1 MEEKNLEEV
10 LVYGHK
16 NPDSDAICTS
26 IAYANLRNMIVKNQK
41 STAVRIG
48 ELNEET
54 KYALEYFGVESPSYV
69 ADISGRKVV
78 LIDHNER
85 TQTADGFENAKVLEL
100 IDHHRIANFKTDEP
114 LKARVEP
121 YGCTSTIVC
130 EMYQEKNIVPCKQM
144 AGMMLS
150 AIISD
155 TLLFKS
161 PTCTQN
167 DVQACKYLAP
177 LAEVDL
183 NSYGMDMLKAGT
195 NLSHKSEY
203 EILNMDMK
211 IFELEKGRF
220 GIAQVNTVNESDM
233 LVKKNDFIKEIEKM
247 IVDLKLEGFM
257 FVITNIL
264 TNNSVAIVRGNRV
277 DILETA
283 FGKAINDEIIL
294 NGVVSRKKQIVPP
307 LTRAASN

>member
-283 FGKAINDEIIL
+283 FGKATNDEIIL

>member
-1 MEEKNLEEV
+1 MEEKNQEEV

-183 NSYGMDMLKAGT
+183 NTYGMDMLKAGT

-220 GIAQVNTVNESDM
+220 GIAQVNTVNEADM
-233 LVKKNDFIKEIEKM
+233 LTKKNDFIKEIEKM

-283 FGKAINDEIIL
+283 FGKATNDEIVL

>member
-220 GIAQVNTVNESDM
+220 GIAQVNTVNEADM
-233 LVKKNDFIKEIEKM
+233 LAKKNDFIKEIEKM

-283 FGKAINDEIIL
+283 FGKATNDEIVL

>member
-1 MEEKNLEEV
+1 MEEKNQEEV

-211 IFELEKGRF
+211 IFELEKVRF

-283 FGKAINDEIIL
+283 FGKATNDEIVL

>member
-220 GIAQVNTVNESDM
+220 GIAQVNTVNKSDM

-283 FGKAINDEIIL
+283 FGKATNDEIIL

>member
-1 MEEKNLEEV
+1 MEEI

-26 IAYANLRNMIVKNQK
+26 IAYANLRNLLNK
-41 STAVRIG
+41 SEKAVAVRIG
-48 ELNEET
+48 NLNEET
-54 KYALEYFGVESPSYV
+54 KFALNYFNVKEPDYVENV
-69 ADISGRKVV
+69 SGRKIIM
-78 LIDHNER
+78 IDHNER
-85 TQTADGFENAKVLEL
+85 TQTADGFEQAKVLEL

-130 EMYQEKNIVPCKQM
+130 EMYQEKNIVPEKSM

-167 DVQACKYLAP
+167 DVAACKYLAEI
-177 LAEVDL
+177 AEVNL
-183 NSYGMDMLKAGT
+183 QEYGMELLKAGT
-195 NLSHKSEY
+195 NLSLKSIS

-211 IFELEKGRF
+211 VFELDKGRF
-220 GIAQVNTVNESDM
+220 GIAQVNTVNEQELLSKKAEFLSEINNMIKDLN
-233 LVKKNDFIKEIEKM
+233 LV
-247 IVDLKLEGFM
+247 GFM

-264 TNNSVAIVRGNRV
+264 TNDSQAVVCGEKV
-277 DILETA
+277 DIIEKA
-283 FGKAINDEIIL
+283 FNVKAVENEFEL
-294 NGVVSRKKQIVPP
+294 KGVVSRKKQIVPP
-307 LTRAASN
+307 LTKAASNN

>member
-54 KYALEYFGVESPSYV
+54 KYALEYFDVESPSYV
-69 ADISGRKVV
+69 ADISGIKVV

-247 IVDLKLEGFM
+247 TVDLKLEGFM

-283 FGKAINDEIIL
+283 FGKATNDEIVL

>member
-220 GIAQVNTVNESDM
+220 GIAQVNTVNEADM

-247 IVDLKLEGFM
+247 IVDLKLEAFM

-283 FGKAINDEIIL
+283 FGKATNDEIVL

>member
-183 NSYGMDMLKAGT
+183 NTYGMDMLKAGT

-283 FGKAINDEIIL
+283 FGKATNDEIIL

>member
-1 MEEKNLEEV
+1 MEEKNQEEV

-283 FGKAINDEIIL
+283 FGKATNDEIVL

>member
-54 KYALEYFGVESPSYV
+54 KYALEYFDVESPSYV

-247 IVDLKLEGFM
+247 TVDLKLEGFM

-283 FGKAINDEIIL
+283 FGKATNDEIVL

>member
-1 MEEKNLEEV
+1 MEEV

-26 IAYANLRNMIVKNQK
+26 IAYANLRNMLVKNQI
-41 STAVRIG
+41 SVPVRIG

-54 KYALEYFGVESPSYV
+54 KYALEYFGVTSPEYV
-69 ADISGRKVV
+69 SNVSGRKII

-85 TQTADGFENAKVLEL
+85 TQTADGFEEAKVLEL

-130 EMYQEKNIVPCKQM
+130 EMYQEKNITPSKEM

-150 AIISD
+150 AIVSD

-167 DVQACKYLAP
+167 DVEACKYLAP
-177 LAEVDL
+177 IAGVELRE
-183 NSYGMDMLKAGT
+183 YGMELLKAGT
-195 NLSHKSEY
+195 NLSQKTEK

-211 IFELEKGRF
+211 IFELDKGRF
-220 GIAQVNTVNESDM
+220 GIAQVNTVNENDM
-233 LVKKNDFIKEIEKM
+233 VTKKEKFLLEIENMIKE
-247 IVDLKLEGFM
+247 LNLEGFM

-264 TNNSVAIVRGNRV
+264 TNDSKGIISGNRI
-277 DILETA
+277 DILENA
-283 FGKAINDEIIL
+283 FGKSLDNEIELKGI
-294 NGVVSRKKQIVPP
+294 VSRKKQIVPP
-307 LTRAASN
+307 LTKAASN

>member
-1 MEEKNLEEV
+1 MEEV

-16 NPDSDAICTS
+16 NPDSDAICTA
-26 IAYANLRNMIVKNQK
+26 IAYANLRNILVKNQK
-41 STAVRIG
+41 SVPVRIG

-54 KYALEYFGVESPSYV
+54 KYALKYFGVNAPEYV
-69 ADISGRKVV
+69 DNVEGKNIILV
-78 LIDHNER
+78 DHNER
-85 TQTADGFENAKVLEL
+85 TQTADGFEKARVLEL
-100 IDHHRIANFKTDEP
+100 IDHHRVANFKTDEP
-114 LKARVEP
+114 LKARIEP

-130 EMYQEKNIVPCKQM
+130 EMYQEKNVSPSKEM

-167 DVQACKYLAP
+167 DVEACKYLAP
-177 LAEVDL
+177 IAGVELRE
-183 NSYGMDMLKAGT
+183 YGMELLKAGT
-195 NLSHKSEY
+195 NLSHKTEA

-211 IFELEKGRF
+211 IFELDKGRF

-233 LVKKNDFIKEIEKM
+233 LAKKESFLSEIENM
-247 IVDLKLEGFM
+247 IKDLNLEGFM

-264 TNNSVAIVRGNRV
+264 TNDSIGIIKGNRM
-277 DILETA
+277 DILENA
-283 FGKAINDEIIL
+283 FGRSTNNEIEL
-294 NGVVSRKKQIVPP
+294 KGVVSRKKQIVPP
-307 LTRAASN
+307 LTKAASN

>member
-1 MEEKNLEEV
+1 MEEKNQEEV

-69 ADISGRKVV
+69 AEISGRKVV

-283 FGKAINDEIIL
+283 FGKATNDEIVL

>member
-220 GIAQVNTVNESDM
+220 GIAQVNTVNEADM

-283 FGKAINDEIIL
+283 FGKVTNDEIVL

>member
-1 MEEKNLEEV
+1 MEEI

-26 IAYANLRNMIVKNQK
+26 IAYAELRNLVKPNEK
-41 STAVRIG
+41 AVAVRIG

-54 KYALEYFGVESPSYV
+54 KYALEYFAVDSPEYV
-69 ADISGRKVV
+69 DNVSGRKIIM
-78 LIDHNER
+78 IDHNER
-85 TQTADGFENAKVLEL
+85 TQTADGFESAKVIEL

-114 LKARVEP
+114 LKARVEA

-130 EMYQEKNIVPCKQM
+130 EMYQEKNIVPTKKM

-167 DVQACKYLAP
+167 DIDACHYLSKI
-177 LAEVDL
+177 AEVDL
-183 NSYGMDMLKAGT
+183 NKYGMDLLKAGT
-195 NLSHKSEY
+195 NLSSKTEY
-203 EILNMDMK
+203 EVLNMDMK
-211 IFELEKGRF
+211 VFELDKGRF
-220 GIAQVNTVNESDM
+220 GIAQVNTVNEEDM
-233 LVKKNDFIKEIEKM
+233 LVKKEKFLEEIEKM
-247 IVDLKLEGFM
+247 LKDLNLEAFM

-264 TNNSVAIVRGNRV
+264 TNNSVAIVSGSKV
-277 DILETA
+277 DIIEKAFSKTAVDNVFTLE
-283 FGKAINDEIIL
+283 
-294 NGVVSRKKQIVPP
+294 GVVSRKKQIVPP
-307 LTRAASN
+307 LTRAASNQ

>member
-1 MEEKNLEEV
+1 MEEI
-10 LVYGHK
+10 LVYGHR

-26 IAYANLRNMIVKNQK
+26 IAYANLRNILKNNERAV
-41 STAVRIG
+41 AVRIG

-54 KYALEYFGVESPSYV
+54 KYALEYFGVDNIPYV
-69 ADISGRKVV
+69 DNVAGKKIIM
-78 LIDHNER
+78 IDHNER
-85 TQTADGFENAKVLEL
+85 TQTANGFEEAKVLEL
-100 IDHHRIANFKTDEP
+100 IDHHRIANFVTAEP

-130 EMYQEKNIVPCKQM
+130 EMYMEKNIVPSKKM

-167 DVQACKYLAP
+167 DIKACEYLASI
-177 LAEVDL
+177 AEVDL
-183 NSYGMDMLKAGT
+183 NKYGMDMLKAGT
-195 NLSHKSEY
+195 NLSKKTLK

-211 IFELEKGRF
+211 IFELAKGRF
-220 GIAQVNTVNESDM
+220 GIAQINTVNEKEP
-233 LVKKNDFIKEIEKM
+233 LEKKEEYLKEISAM
-247 IVDLKLEGFM
+247 IEELKLDGFM

-264 TNNSVAIVRGNRV
+264 TNNSVAIVSGEKV
-277 DILETA
+277 DVIEKA
-283 FGKAINDEIIL
+283 FSKSNDSIIEL
-294 NGVVSRKKQIVPP
+294 PGVVSRKKQIVPP
-307 LTRAASN
+307 LTNA

>member
-54 KYALEYFGVESPSYV
+54 KYALEYFGLEAPKYVE
-69 ADISGRKVV
+69 DISGRKVV

-220 GIAQVNTVNESDM
+220 GIAQVNTVNEADM
-233 LVKKNDFIKEIEKM
+233 LAKKNDFIKEIEKM

-283 FGKAINDEIIL
+283 FGKATNDEIVL

>member
-48 ELNEET
+48 KLNEET
-54 KYALEYFGVESPSYV
+54 KYALEYFSVESPSYV

-283 FGKAINDEIIL
+283 FGKATNDEIVL

>member
-1 MEEKNLEEV
+1 MEEKNQEEV

-183 NSYGMDMLKAGT
+183 NTYGMDMLKAGT

-220 GIAQVNTVNESDM
+220 GIAQVNTVNEADM
-233 LVKKNDFIKEIEKM
+233 LAKKNDFIKEIEKM

-283 FGKAINDEIIL
+283 FGKATNDEIVL

>member
-283 FGKAINDEIIL
+283 FGKATNDEIVL

>member
-1 MEEKNLEEV
+1 MEEV

-26 IAYANLRNMIVKNQK
+26 IAYANLRNMLVKNQI
-41 STAVRIG
+41 SVPVRIG

-54 KYALEYFGVESPSYV
+54 KYALEYFGVTSPEYV
-69 ADISGRKVV
+69 SNVSGRKII

-85 TQTADGFENAKVLEL
+85 TQTADGFEEAKVLEL

-130 EMYQEKNIVPCKQM
+130 EMYQEKNITPSKEM

-150 AIISD
+150 AIVSD

-167 DVQACKYLAP
+167 DVEACKYLAP
-177 LAEVDL
+177 IAGVELRE
-183 NSYGMDMLKAGT
+183 YGMELLKAGT
-195 NLSHKSEY
+195 NLSHKTEK

-211 IFELEKGRF
+211 IFELDKGRF
-220 GIAQVNTVNESDM
+220 GIAQVNTVNENDM
-233 LVKKNDFIKEIEKM
+233 VTKKEKFLLEIENMIKE
-247 IVDLKLEGFM
+247 LNLEGFM

-264 TNNSVAIVRGNRV
+264 TNDSKGIISGNRI
-277 DILETA
+277 DILENA
-283 FGKAINDEIIL
+283 FGKSLDNEIELKGI
-294 NGVVSRKKQIVPP
+294 VSRKKQIVPP
-307 LTRAASN
+307 LTKAASN

>member
-220 GIAQVNTVNESDM
+220 GIAQVNTVNEADM
-233 LVKKNDFIKEIEKM
+233 LAKKNDFIKEIEKM
-247 IVDLKLEGFM
+247 IIDLKLEGFM

-283 FGKAINDEIIL
+283 FGKATNDEIVL

>member
-54 KYALEYFGVESPSYV
+54 KYALEYFGVETPSYV

-195 NLSHKSEY
+195 NLSHKSKY

-220 GIAQVNTVNESDM
+220 GIAQVNTVNEADM

-283 FGKAINDEIIL
+283 FGKATNDEIVL

>member
-161 PTCTQN
+161 PT
-167 DVQACKYLAP
+167 
-177 LAEVDL
+177 
-183 NSYGMDMLKAGT
+183 
-195 NLSHKSEY
+195 
-203 EILNMDMK
+203 
-211 IFELEKGRF
+211 
-220 GIAQVNTVNESDM
+220 
-233 LVKKNDFIKEIEKM
+233 
-247 IVDLKLEGFM
+247 
-257 FVITNIL
+257 
-264 TNNSVAIVRGNRV
+264 
-277 DILETA
+277 
-283 FGKAINDEIIL
+283 
-294 NGVVSRKKQIVPP
+294 
-307 LTRAASN
+307 